1 MMISFVIPCYRSEK
15 TLGHVVETIIHT
27 VEDHKDFEY
36 EIILVNDCS
45 PDNTWGVIEK
55 LAAEHKNIVGM
66 DLAKNS
72 GQQCAIMAGL
82 RQSRGDLV
90 AVSDDDGQT
99 PIDTVFQFYE
109 KMQEGNYDVVCAN
122 YVDRGTR
129 GFFRNF
135 GSWVNT
141 RMLITFL
148 DKPKT
153 VTTSVYFL
161 AKRFIV
167 DEMIKYDN
175 AYPYLNGL
183 LLRTTHKIGNVEV
196 VQKDRESGHSGY
208 TFSKLLGTWI
218 NGLTSFSV
226 KPLRLATFA
235 GMFMAALGFIA
246 VIVLVIIKL
255 THDNIALG
263 WTSTMAVTILVG
275 GILMMMLGIIG
286 EYVGRIYLCLNH
298 NPQYVVRTVING
310 EEDRR

>member
-15 TLGHVVETIIHT
+15 TLGHVVDTIIRT
-27 VEDHKDFEY
+27 VEDHKAFEY
-36 EIILVNDCS
+36 EIILVNDAS

-55 LAAEHKNIVGM
+55 LVAEHKTITGI

-72 GQQCAIMAGL
+72 GQQSAIMAGL
-82 RQSRGDLV
+82 RQSKGDFV

-99 PIDTVFQFYE
+99 PIDTVFQFYD
-109 KMQEGNYDVVCAN
+109 KMMEGNYDVVCAN

-161 AKRFIV
+161 ARRFIV

-196 VQKDRESGHSGY
+196 VQRDRESGHSGY
-208 TFSKLLGTWI
+208 NFSKLLATWI

-235 GMFMAALGFIA
+235 GMFMAAVGFIA

-275 GILMMMLGIIG
+275 GMLMMMLGIIG

-298 NPQYVVRTVING
+298 NPQYVVRSVISN
-310 EEDRR
+310 EEDRG